1 MDSVRAQAMPTARI
15 TRPYDRLGAQA
26 QRYRIWALMHPACG
40 PDGDDMFAEQM
51 AMFYAKWSASPN
63 PLGDLPLIV
72 VMGTQGTGPPP
83 GLSLELWRSDS
94 LRIDLSRLSSRGR
107 LLTDTL
113 SGHHVHLDNP
123 RAVVSAIRD
132 VLRAVP

>member
-51 AMFYAKWSASPN
+51 AMFYANGAGDHAPCISGSGPGFSDAASLGFRTGLEAPPLTDPELALASP
-63 PLGDLPLIV
+63 
-72 VMGTQGTGPPP
+72 
-83 GLSLELWRSDS
+83 SD
-94 LRIDLSRLSSRGR
+94 R
-107 LLTDTL
+107 
-113 SGHHVHLDNP
+113 
-123 RAVVSAIRD
+123 
-132 VLRAVP
+132 